1 MKNILILLAFVSF
14 ANVYAGEKNPA
25 SASAMDVV
33 RTGDM
38 VKVFY
43 KGVKDCT
50 VKVTIFNA
58 KGAAVFTET
67 LKHISNFM
75 RPYNFS
81 TLAQGNY
88 TIEISDESGK
98 LVKRVNYVHAAP
110 AVKLASLRKISPD
123 QYILSVASKDAG
135 TITIK
140 IFDSEEKLIYREN
153 EHIGKEFAKI
163 YNIARASGKLTFQVT
178 DENGIVSE
186 IRN

>member
-14 ANVYAGEKNPA
+14 VHVYGGEKNPA
-25 SASAMDVV
+25 SAMEVV

-43 KGVKDCT
+43 KGVRDCT

-58 KGAAVFTET
+58 KGTAVFTET

-88 TIEISDESGK
+88 SIEITDESGR
-98 LVKRVNYVHAAP
+98 LVKRVDYVHAVP
-110 AVKLASLRKISPD
+110 AVKLISLRKISSD
-123 QYILSVASKDAG
+123 QYILAIASKDVGA
-135 TITIK
+135 ITVK
-140 IFDSEEKLIYREN
+140 IFDSAEKLIYQEN
-153 EHIGKEFAKI
+153 EHIGKEYAKI
-163 YNIARASGKLTFQVT
+163 YNVARASGKLTFQVT

-186 IRN
+186 VRN

>member
-14 ANVYAGEKNPA
+14 TNVYAGERNPA
-25 SASAMDVV
+25 SAMEVI

-50 VKVTIFNA
+50 VKVTILNA
-58 KGAAVFTET
+58 KGTAVFTET

-88 TIEISDESGK
+88 SIEITDESGK
-98 LVKRVNYVHAAP
+98 LMKRVDYLHAVP

-135 TITIK
+135 AITVK
-140 IFDSEEKLIYREN
+140 IFDSEEKLIYQEN
-153 EHIGKEFAKI
+153 ERIGREFAKI
-163 YNIARASGKLTFQVT
+163 YKVARASGKLTFQVT

-186 IRN
+186 IGN